1 MSLDDHLCF
10 ALYSASM
17 AVTRL
22 YKPMLDE
29 LGITYPQYLVL
40 NALKERWEAGF
51 LTVGGLASRLAL
63 EPSTITPLVK
73 RLEAAGLVTRTR
85 SKEDER
91 EVQVRLSRSGPG
103 GHRPLRLSG
112 RGPAGEVGHGPGRTG
127 PAARSG
133 AVVPDEGGGLGGQ
146 PGFLQR
152 LVGLDDADQLG
163 LGPAVAAVMVGV
175 TAFQQGVIGEP

>member
-1 MSLDDHLCF
+1 MENAPTLSPAEMSLDDHLCF

-40 NALKERWEAGF
+40 NALKDVGGDENGF

-85 SKEDER
+85 SPKDER
-91 EVQVRLSRSGPG
+91 EVQVRLAG
-103 GHRPLRLSG
+103 SG
-112 RGPAGEVGHGPGRTG
+112 RDVI
-127 PAARSG
+127 ARSTCLAEALLAKSDM
-133 AVVPDEGGGLGGQ
+133 AVSELGQ
-146 PGFLQR
+146 LR
-152 LVGLDDADQLG
+152 DLVREFRTK
-163 LGPAVAAVMVGV
+163 VAA
-175 TAFQQGVIGEP
+175 

>member
-1 MSLDDHLCF
+1 MENPSALSPAEMSLDDHLCF

-40 NALKERWEAGF
+40 NALKDAGSGEEGF

-85 SKEDER
+85 SPKDER
-91 EVQVRLSRSGPG
+91 EVQVRLAET
-103 GHRPLRLSG
+103 G
-112 RGPAGEVGHGPGRTG
+112 RDVI
-127 PAARSG
+127 ARSTCLAEALLAKSDM
-133 AVVPDEGGGLGGQ
+133 AVSELAQLRD
-146 PGFLQR
+146 
-152 LVGLDDADQLG
+152 LVREFRTK
-163 LGPAVAAVMVGV
+163 VAA
-175 TAFQQGVIGEP
+175 

>member
-1 MSLDDHLCF
+1 MKTASSLSPASMSLDDHLCF

-40 NALKERWEAGF
+40 NALKDASAGEEGF
-51 LTVGGLASRLAL
+51 LTVGGLATRLAL

-85 SKEDER
+85 SLKDER
-91 EVQVRLSRSGPG
+91 EVQVRLAQA
-103 GHRPLRLSG
+103 G
-112 RGPAGEVGHGPGRTG
+112 RDVI
-127 PAARSG
+127 ARSTCL
-133 AVVPDEGGGLGGQ
+133 AEALLAKSDMAISEIAQL
-146 PGFLQR
+146 R
-152 LVGLDDADQLG
+152 DLVREFRTK
-163 LGPAVAAVMVGV
+163 VAA
-175 TAFQQGVIGEP
+175 

>member
-1 MSLDDHLCF
+1 MIGMETPQALSPASMSLDDHLCF

-40 NALKERWEAGF
+40 NALKDASAAEAGF

-85 SKEDER
+85 SLEDER
-91 EVQVRLSRSGPG
+91 EVQVRLAEA
-103 GHRPLRLSG
+103 G
-112 RGPAGEVGHGPGRTG
+112 RAVI
-127 PAARSG
+127 ARSTCL
-133 AVVPDEGGGLGGQ
+133 AEALLAKSDMALGELGQ
-146 PGFLQR
+146 LR
-152 LVGLDDADQLG
+152 DLVREFRTR
-163 LGPAVAAVMVGV
+163 VAA
-175 TAFQQGVIGEP
+175 

>member
-1 MSLDDHLCF
+1 MALEDHLCF

-40 NALKERWEAGF
+40 NALKDAGAGEAGF

-73 RLEAAGLVTRTR
+73 RLEAAGFVSRTR
-85 SKEDER
+85 SPDDER
-91 EVQVRLSRSGPG
+91 EVQVRLTEAG
-103 GHRPLRLSG
+103 G
-112 RGPAGEVGHGPGRTG
+112 AVI
-127 PAARSG
+127 ARSACLAEALLTKSG
-133 AVVPDEGGGLGGQ
+133 MAGSELGQLRDLVREFRTKVAV
-146 PGFLQR
+146 
-152 LVGLDDADQLG
+152 
-163 LGPAVAAVMVGV
+163 
-175 TAFQQGVIGEP
+175 

>member
-1 MSLDDHLCF
+1 MDTLSPASLSPAEMSLDDHLCF

-22 YKPMLDE
+22 YKPMLDD

-40 NALKERWEAGF
+40 NALKDAGKGEEGF

-85 SKEDER
+85 SPKDER
-91 EVQVRLSRSGPG
+91 EVQVRLAGA
-103 GHRPLRLSG
+103 G
-112 RGPAGEVGHGPGRTG
+112 R
-127 PAARSG
+127 
-133 AVVPDEGGGLGGQ
+133 D
-146 PGFLQR
+146 
-152 LVGLDDADQLG
+152 
-163 LGPAVAAVMVGV
+163 
-175 TAFQQGVIGEP
+175 